1 MEFKLVNKE
10 ELVFPMLGVVFTLV
24 TGFSVVHSRPRCCG
38 VSRGC
43 ITVFGATAGL
53 FGNHW
58 VSSSLEGAMC
68 GPLHMLVVL
77 LC

>member
-1 MEFKLVNKE
+1 M
-10 ELVFPMLGVVFTLV
+10 VFPGVT
-24 TGFSVVHSRPRCCG
+24 S
-38 VSRGC
+38 